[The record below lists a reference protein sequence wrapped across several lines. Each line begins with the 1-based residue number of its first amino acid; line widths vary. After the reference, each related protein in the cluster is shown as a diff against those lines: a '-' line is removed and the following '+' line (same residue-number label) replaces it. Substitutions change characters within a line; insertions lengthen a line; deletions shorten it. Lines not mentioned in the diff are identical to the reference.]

1 MSNSNARFYSYWN
14 KSLASFKY
22 ANRSTH
28 LNDARE
34 SVLRWWWEY
43 LKLSKDYWLLCQTC
57 PPGRPET
64 TDKRLARV
72 FKFFGNIHEENF
84 DKWWVNTGY
93 MLFAEVDGPAEV
105 RLHLPGRLLIPQNNW
120 GSLLVEIPL
129 SLSKKTITKRIH
141 EILKEHEEQRPDSW
155 LAASKAEFP
164 VNPVRFRVPTL
175 KVTHMVYCLHQN
187 RIVRPRLIHGDDY
200 EVPDIFEIGK
210 MSGVCHGN
218 TRLGHETDLNAAKKN
233 RVRATIGR
241 YIARANL
248 LIQNVEIGTFPV
260 FKPVEPQKRFTAKQ
274 IKHFN
279 QFEEEWLS
287 LKLGSEL
294 NSKK

>member
-1 MSNSNARFYSYWN
+1 MKSSNAQFYNYWN

-22 ANRSTH
+22 ANRAAH
-28 LNDARE
+28 LSHARE
-34 SVLRWWWEY
+34 CVLRWWWEY

-57 PPGRPET
+57 SPGRPET

-72 FKFFGNIHEENF
+72 FKFFGNIHEESF
-84 DKWWVNTGY
+84 DKWWVTTGY
-93 MLFAEVDGPAEV
+93 LLFAEIDGPAEV
-105 RLHLPGRLLIPQNNW
+105 RLHLPGRPLTPQNNW

-129 SLSKKTITKRIH
+129 SLSKKTITERIH

-175 KVTHMVYCLHQN
+175 KTTHKIFCLHQN
-187 RIVRPRLIHGDDY
+187 LIIRPRLILGEDY
-200 EVPDIFEIGK
+200 EVPDIFQLGK
-210 MSGVCHGN
+210 LSEVCEGN
-218 TRLGHETDLNAAKKN
+218 TRLGQSSDVNAKKKN

-241 YIARANL
+241 YITRANL
-248 LIQNVEIGTFPV
+248 LIQNVEIGVFPV
-260 FKPVEPQKRFTAKQ
+260 FKPAEVQKRFTAKQ
-274 IKHFN
+274 LKHFH
-279 QFEEEWLS
+279 QFEEGWLS

-294 NSKK
+294 NN